1 MSKKSRKEWKIFK
14 RVTSDQLNQLAEDGW
29 QWDGRGCHIQFTPDG
44 ELNLVA
50 YRVVNVEAE
59 KPVAKATY
67 PTTPPMVVTVG
78 EGDVRVGLYP
88 KPKRVGDKIPV
99 ELLKQIT
106 ALGEQRMTEFS
117 TLIRQTAYDT
127 ANAVYAELTANNPP
141 TSWDEMVARKK
152 AVA

>member
-1 MSKKSRKEWKIFK
+1 MSKKSRKEWKVFK

-50 YRVVNVEAE
+50 YRVVNSEAE
-59 KPVAKATY
+59 KPVAQVNY

-78 EGDVRVGLYP
+78 EGDMRVGLYS
-88 KPKRVGDKIPV
+88 RRTGDNVPV
-99 ELLKQIT
+99 ALLKEIT
-106 ALGEQRMTEFS
+106 KRNEQRMTEFS

-141 TSWDEMVARKK
+141 TSWDDMVAREKV
-152 AVA
+152 VA